1 MFRRSR
7 RCSIVIKLEEYD
19 YAGATGVAAI
29 LLAVSF
35 LMLLTI
41 NLLHA
46 WSRRRLG
53 DV

>member
-1 MFRRSR
+1 M
-7 RCSIVIKLEEYD
+7 
-19 YAGATGVAAI
+19 
-29 LLAVSF
+29 LAVSF

-46 WSRRRLG
+46 WSRRRFG